1 MFNLLP
7 KLLASFVSVLFLAF
21 ASPVF
26 AATIYFADN
35 SGNVGAYDDVTTT
48 VTPVGNLG
56 AFTINQVMGIAY
68 DPANDRILILDRGAT
83 AVYEMDP
90 ATGIAALL
98 FTPSQEFQ
106 GGAVK
111 GNTLYG
117 IDEATQTVVA
127 YDLTTFAPV
136 VLAGATPIPGHSH
149 GMGINPA
156 TGQLV
161 VENGTDVL
169 VINDDGSIGA
179 SLVAAGTLDGDID
192 SYGSD
197 FLNVEY
203 GSTVDLIDGTTG
215 AATVFL
221 TSVQITS
228 AGVTGSVSGIVV
240 ASAALPASQAIP
252 TLSQWGMILL
262 VMSLLV
268 AAYTR
273 RKLIL

>member
-68 DPANDRILILDRGAT
+68 DPANDRILILDRSAP

-98 FTPSQEFQ
+98 FTPGQQFQ

-117 IDEATQTVVA
+117 IDEGTQTVVA

-179 SLVAAGTLDGDID
+179 SLVAAGTSDGDID

-228 AGVTGSVSGIVV
+228 AGVTGNVSGIAV

-273 RKLIL
+273 RKLTL